1 VGLNLFLQA
10 KSKDRSLRQLKDLA
24 RPHYWRHTRSMV
36 MDHSPGQRQI
46 VQGSRYREC
55 FMATGLSDRD
65 KKTNRWSSK

>member
-1 VGLNLFLQA
+1 
-10 KSKDRSLRQLKDLA
+10 
-24 RPHYWRHTRSMV
+24 MV

-65 KKTNRWSSK
+65 KKTNQWSSK